1 MSGICSAFP
10 EALVAVGVMIRVEM
24 PCGVTM
30 KVFWAGVLVAA
41 PPQPPDTKSRGM
53 KISSAAMA

>member
-1 MSGICSAFP
+1 
-10 EALVAVGVMIRVEM
+10 MIRVEM